1 MMNALATEKCAD
13 TFPDTPPATPADIT
27 ALSRQTPDW
36 RIIPGDDNIPRLWK
50 TFRFR
55 DFNGAIQFSVRLGSI
70 SDGEMHHPR
79 LLVEWGHVGVE
90 WWTHK
95 IGALHRNDFIMAS
108 KTDALYA
115 QISAE

>member
-1 MMNALATEKCAD
+1 MNSLATEQCAD
-13 TFPDTPPATPADIT
+13 TFPDTSPATAADIA
-27 ALSRQTPDW
+27 ALSRQVPDW
-36 RIIPGDDNIPRLWK
+36 QIIHGDDDIPRLWK

-95 IGALHRNDFIMAS
+95 IGALHRNDFVMAS

-115 QISAE
+115 QISSE

>member
-1 MMNALATEKCAD
+1 MNSLATERCAD
-13 TFPDTPPATPADIT
+13 TFPDTSPASAADIA
-27 ALSRQTPDW
+27 ALSRQVPDW
-36 RIIPGDDNIPRLWK
+36 QITNHDDGIPRLWK

-55 DFNGAIQFSVRLGSI
+55 DFSGAMQFSARLGSI

>member
-1 MMNALATEKCAD
+1 MNSLATEECYD
-13 TFPDTPPATPADIT
+13 TTTDTPPAPDHEIASLRSQI
-27 ALSRQTPDW
+27 PDW
-36 RIIPGDDNIPRLWK
+36 QIIQGDDDIPRLWK